1 MKAGDLSSAQSD
13 SRLGKG
19 THAQM
24 GSRITVEF
32 LSKTIADKAW
42 EFGNQVLYDMCRLHP
57 DHKQDE
63 IIIGKIWLIGRT
75 YAAAIERRRSIGDSV
90 GDAFYEDIVA
100 PKIRRSEID
109 VWFEA
114 VRTSNKDDVHLHLQT
129 HARVMRLFTE
139 ISRLEKRS
147 LASKY
152 LHFHF
157 PEHFYI
163 YDSRAQKMVSAQTDP
178 VRKKLPALWEHDSV
192 YARFFLR
199 CRTLH
204 LEFENLLGK
213 QLSPRQFDKVLL
225 AQSRQLAT
233 SGQNKHQLEDDFVY
247 GKG

>member
-24 GSRITVEF
+24 GPRITVEF

-109 VWFEA
+109 VLVKLA
-114 VRTSNKDDVHLHLQT
+114 PHRQQQSVNGDV
-129 HARVMRLFTE
+129 
-139 ISRLEKRS
+139 IGD
-147 LASKY
+147 
-152 LHFHF
+152 
-157 PEHFYI
+157 I
-163 YDSRAQKMVSAQTDP
+163 RATDGT
-178 VRKKLPALWEHDSV
+178 K
-192 YARFFLR
+192 
-199 CRTLH
+199 
-204 LEFENLLGK
+204 
-213 QLSPRQFDKVLL
+213 
-225 AQSRQLAT
+225 
-233 SGQNKHQLEDDFVY
+233 
-247 GKG
+247 